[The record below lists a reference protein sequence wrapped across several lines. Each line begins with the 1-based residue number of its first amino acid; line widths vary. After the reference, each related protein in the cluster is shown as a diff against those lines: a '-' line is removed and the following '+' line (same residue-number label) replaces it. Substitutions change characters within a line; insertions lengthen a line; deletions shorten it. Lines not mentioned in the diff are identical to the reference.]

1 MCLNA
6 KYATTA
12 VDLCAPTTHS
22 PALHLFL
29 WGNLSRN
36 MRGIQERISRTKCHR
51 IVLMSTG
58 SICSPISRLIFTA
71 LYGLVHCVKLY
82 RTSDVVLT
90 LRDIGK
96 SEYLGEIVLSATLW
110 PRTQEDKDQ
119 VSYVT
124 PNAAPESAVCRVDDV
139 DLHLFTSTYVCYG
152 I

>member
-1 MCLNA
+1 
-6 KYATTA
+6 
-12 VDLCAPTTHS
+12 
-22 PALHLFL
+22 
-29 WGNLSRN
+29 